1 MGDGIIPRPF
11 YNINIERPVM
21 AHPKR
26 KTSKSVK
33 NMRRSH
39 LALKAVSLGTCPS
52 CNAPKPYH
60 RVCGSCGYYDKER
73 SIAI

>member
-1 MGDGIIPRPF
+1 
-11 YNINIERPVM
+11 M

-39 LALKAVSLGTCPS
+39 LALTKVHLGTCPS
-52 CNAPKPYH
+52 CNAAKPSH
-60 RVCGSCGYYDKER
+60 RVCSACGFYDKER